1 MVRRHKQRR
10 RHDTSTTNPP
20 TIGFAAL
27 PSDVVYLIV
36 ATLLPFQCYRS
47 SAMTALRSGRLVHSS
62 DSRYTT
68 EYSALPMYPRF
79 CLTIPQDE
87 TRNPTGNA
95 REKVHGDISFC
106 RHATGGVWN
115 VTQTI
120 VQRPPLDDDGA
131 EPRKAITTRITT
143 GIELHPI
150 HLAKP
155 GRQYCQIRYDE
166 SREACLVIC
175 VDGSLST
182 IQLRLCR
189 SKSEALDMQWDR
201 SCVMFRLHKS
211 HDLLACLHNRI

>member
-1 MVRRHKQRR
+1 
-10 RHDTSTTNPP
+10 TTNPP
-20 TIGFAAL
+20 AIAFAAL
-27 PSDVVYLIV
+27 PSDVMYLIV
-36 ATLLPFQCYRS
+36 AALPPFQCYRI
-47 SAMTALRSGRLVHSS
+47 SAMTALRSGKLVHPS

-68 EYSALPMYPRF
+68 EYSTLPMFPRF
-79 CLTIPQDE
+79 HLTIPQDE
-87 TRNPTGNA
+87 ARNSAGNA
-95 REKVHGDISFC
+95 REKVHGDILFC

-155 GRQYCQIRYDE
+155 GKRYCQLRYDE
-166 SREACLVIC
+166 SREACLVIF

-189 SKSEALDMQWDR
+189 SKSEALNIRWDR
-201 SCVMFRLHKS
+201 PCVMFRLHKS
-211 HDLLACLHNRI
+211 HDLLACLHDRVCNK